1 MCRGRYNVEYTV
13 NAGAR
18 CLLHVF
24 RPSGV
29 RFLLFF
35 VCLVFL
41 LIFLVP
47 LGTFGSLFCL
57 LSSTN
62 WVPLGS
68 GWAKIATIFI
78 FFTQTLTA
86 GGGEVVFFGVGLD
99 ATPPSRHEFGG
110 LCTRSATVSR
120 TSRTTVPPC
129 HSSSD
134 RISKPLLW

>member
-24 RPSGV
+24 GASGV

-35 VCLVFL
+35 CMFG
-41 LIFLVP
+41 VP
-47 LGTFGSLFCL
+47 FDFFGSLGHLWKPILFAVEHKLGAAGVRMGENCHHIYFFY
-57 LSSTN
+57 TN
-62 WVPLGS
+62 PYRW
-68 GWAKIATIFI
+68 
-78 FFTQTLTA
+78 
-86 GGGEVVFFGVGLD
+86 GGEVVFFGVGLD